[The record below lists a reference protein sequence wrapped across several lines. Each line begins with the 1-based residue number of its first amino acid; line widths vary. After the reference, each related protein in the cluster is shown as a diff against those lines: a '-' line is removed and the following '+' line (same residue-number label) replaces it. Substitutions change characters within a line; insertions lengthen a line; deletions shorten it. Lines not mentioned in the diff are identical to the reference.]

1 MKTILPF
8 SLLII
13 FLFAG
18 LNSFAQNNT
27 YVKKKGMSVKQ
38 YKSLIKSDN
47 WVLVDFYADWCG
59 PCKKMD
65 PFLEEIKIEMVGK
78 LKMVR
83 INADDNTDIC
93 NELSVY
99 SLPTLFLYK
108 NEKMYWF
115 NSGYTS
121 KEEIMSHIK

>member
-13 FLFAG
+13 FLLAG
-18 LNSFAQNNT
+18 LNSFAQNNS

-59 PCKKMD
+59 PCKRMD
-65 PFLEEIKIEMVGK
+65 PFLEEIKNEMGSK

-121 KEEIMSHIK
+121 KDEILSHIK

>member
-1 MKTILPF
+1 MKTTLPV

-13 FLFAG
+13 FLLAG
-18 LNSFAQNNT
+18 LSAFAQNNT

-38 YKSLIKSDN
+38 YKSLIKADN

-65 PFLEEIKIEMVGK
+65 PFLEEIKNEMASK

>member
-13 FLFAG
+13 FLLAG

-38 YKSLIKSDN
+38 YKSLLKSDN

-65 PFLEEIKIEMVGK
+65 PFLEEIKNQMGSK